1 VFRKFYKFYNA
12 DDVRTLSNNVEK
24 KFGLSSIYDAFMF
37 IAPEVKGDLQLEQAE
52 FQSVV
57 SGEDVS
63 FAVKHEKAKSFEW
76 KTLGVLGGND
86 AIFLHFLFD
95 FLIWPGLY
103 PLS

>member
-1 VFRKFYKFYNA
+1 
-12 DDVRTLSNNVEK
+12 
-24 KFGLSSIYDAFMF
+24 MF